1 MGMILER
8 ALATLIVT
16 ALVIVTDSFSVLR
29 HAPGTRARTRA
40 VGTSR
45 GMRVRVAMAG
55 EGAQSSAKRVRA
67 RQMLE
72 DSRAA
77 FAAARDAI
85 RATNSTEDQGCSR
98 ILREE
103 FRMRAQW
110 SRTGRALFGTWFEV
124 FGRETGVSGMLLRDP
139 LGLQCARDSE
149 KEEECI
155 SAAFNKI
162 DSDCSGTIDK
172 VKL

>member
-1 MGMILER
+1 MILER

-124 FGRETGVSGMLLRDP
+124 FGRETGVSGMLVRDP
-139 LGLQCARDSE
+139 LGLQCESDSE